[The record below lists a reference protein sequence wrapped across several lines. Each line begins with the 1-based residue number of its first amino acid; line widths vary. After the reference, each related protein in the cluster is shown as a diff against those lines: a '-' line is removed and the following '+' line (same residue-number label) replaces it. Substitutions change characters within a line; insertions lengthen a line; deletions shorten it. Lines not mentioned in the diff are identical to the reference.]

1 MTLDAISE
9 ISRVP
14 LRRDSCG
21 DRIIAGRNG
30 HLYTDNGMVMLCF
43 TDDGR
48 AKPFPGTKFKT
59 YRLQIL
65 RPYVIRLQQEGD
77 YEFIAGIEP
86 TREAITAA
94 LFRVL
99 GVIRFRATKGVPRLP
114 EHRAGLFKPRSTGAD
129 RSLETIT
136 GGREESGEG
145 NGTRR
150 ATIAVNHDY
159 GT

>member
-1 MTLDAISE
+1 VTLDAISE

-30 HLYTDNGMVMLCF
+30 HLYTDNGMVMVCF

-77 YEFIAGIEP
+77 FEFIAEIQP

-99 GVIRFRATKGVPRLP
+99 GVKRFRVTKGLP
-114 EHRAGLFKPRSTGAD
+114 ATAEQLEKLTRARQERTN
-129 RSLETIT
+129 RSLESIA
-136 GGREESGEG
+136 GG
-145 NGTRR
+145 
-150 ATIAVNHDY
+150 
-159 GT
+159 